1 MANTYTLIA
10 STLVGSGGAA
20 NVEFTS
26 IPSTYTDLLVK
37 ISVRTN
43 VASTFWGWRMI
54 FNSSTSNYTGKTL
67 SGNGSS
73 VSSSNQT
80 SPWAGSINANNS
92 TASTFSNIEVYIP
105 NYASSNYK
113 SYSIDG
119 VTEAN
124 ATTAEMHLDAGLWSD
139 TSAIT
144 TIKFDATGASPSDLV
159 QFTNIY
165 LYGIK
170 NS

>member
-10 STLVGSGGAA
+10 SSLVGSGGAA

-26 IPSTYTDLLVK
+26 IPSTYTDLIVK

-43 VASTFWGWRMI
+43 VNSTFWGWRMI
-54 FNSSTSNYTGKTL
+54 FNASTSNYSGITL
-67 SGNGSS
+67 TGNGSS
-73 VSSSNQT
+73 ISSSTQ
-80 SPWAGSINANNS
+80 SAPWAGSINANNS
-92 TASTFSNIEVYIP
+92 TASVFSNIEVYIP
-105 NYASSNYK
+105 NYAGSKYK
-113 SYSIDG
+113 SYNIEG
-119 VTEAN
+119 VTENN
-124 ATTAEMHLDAGLWSD
+124 ATSAEHSLDSGLWSD

-144 TIKFDATGASPSDLV
+144 SIKFDATGASPSDLV

-165 LYGIK
+165 LYGIS

>member
-1 MANTYTLIA
+1 MANTYALIKKVTVESA
-10 STLVGSGGAA
+10 SVA

-26 IPSTYTDLLVK
+26 VPNTYTDLLVK

-43 VASTFWGWRMI
+43 VNSLFWGWRMT
-54 FNSSTSNYTGKTL
+54 FNSSASSYSGKTL

-92 TASTFSNIEVYIP
+92 TSSTFSNIEVYIP
-105 NYASSNYK
+105 NYTSSNYK
-113 SYSIDG
+113 IYSIDG
-119 VTEAN
+119 VTENN
-124 ATTAEMHLDAGLWSD
+124 ATTAELHLDAGLWSD

-144 TIKFDATGASPSDLV
+144 TIKFDATGATPSDLV
-159 QFTNIY
+159 QLTNIY

>member
-1 MANTYTLIA
+1 MANTYTLIESKVLSTNAA
-10 STLVGSGGAA
+10 S
-20 NVEFTS
+20 VEFTS
-26 IPSTYTDLLVK
+26 IPNTYNNLLVK

-43 VASTFWGWRMI
+43 VNSAFWGWRMI
-54 FNSSTSNYTGKTL
+54 FNSSTSNYSGKTT

-73 VSSSNQT
+73 TSSSTQS

-119 VTEAN
+119 VTENN
-124 ATTAEMHLDAGLWSD
+124 ATTAESHLDAGLWSD
-139 TSAIT
+139 TSVINS
-144 TIKFDATGASPSDLV
+144 IKFDATGASPSDLV
-159 QFTNIY
+159 TYSTFY